1 MALAQRRGT
10 QVSNSPRRNAT
21 AFGSLSRE
29 VRYEGRSID
38 GDPHSKTILFV
49 DDEPRLLEVRR
60 LVFESLGYR
69 VLTADS
75 GEDALEIA
83 RVNAVDAV
91 ILDYQLPGMNGGEAA
106 RRIRKEHPSVPIIL
120 SSGGFSAPD
129 RVLESANAFV
139 SKFAGPEALL
149 EVLEQHLQLVPD
161 GRTRTA
167 QLARLSQSAE

>member
-21 AFGSLSRE
+21 AFWSLSRE

-49 DDEPRLLEVRR
+49 DDEPCLLEVWR

-69 VLTADS
+69 VLTTDS

-91 ILDYQLPGMNGGEAA
+91 ILPGMNGDEAA

-139 SKFAGPEALL
+139 SKGAGPEALL